1 MAIITR
7 TIGRVQGNSLWAS
20 LEAMTSKDD
29 THLQGVVES
38 QEITPLTNDLIINIV
53 DSNVYQIEEVS
64 STSEG
69 QYLVT
74 TSKTPLFSIKGLQG
88 PQGDT
93 GPQGE
98 PGPQGER
105 GPEGP
110 IGLSNTIT
118 IGEVTTLPAGQNATA
133 TLTGES
139 PNQVLNLGLPRG
151 DTGEGSVGPKGE
163 DGKTPMLS
171 LTNGDLIATYE

>member
-20 LEAMTSKDD
+20 KEAMTSKDD
-29 THLQGVVES
+29 THLQGTINS
-38 QEITPLTNDLIINIV
+38 QEIAPLTNDLIINIT
-53 DSNVYQIEEVS
+53 DSNVYQIEEV
-64 STSEG
+64 TLKSEG

-74 TSKTPLFSIKGLQG
+74 TSKTPLFSIRGVQG

-93 GPQGE
+93 GPQGKT
-98 PGPQGER
+98 GPQGDR

-118 IGEVTTLPAGQNATA
+118 IGQVQTLPSGEPATA
-133 TLTGES
+133 SLTGES

>member
-38 QEITPLTNDLIINIV
+38 QEIAPLTNDLIINIV
-53 DSNVYQIEEVS
+53 DSNVYQIEEVA

-74 TSKTPLFSIKGLQG
+74 TSKTPLFSIRGTQG

-93 GPQGE
+93 GPQGN
-98 PGPQGER
+98 PGPQGKT
-105 GPEGP
+105 GPQGP
-110 IGLSNTIT
+110 IGLSNTLT
-118 IGEVTTLPAGQNATA
+118 IGEVTTLPSGEPATA
-133 TLTGES
+133 TLSGES
-139 PNQVLNLGLPRG
+139 PNQILNLGLPRG